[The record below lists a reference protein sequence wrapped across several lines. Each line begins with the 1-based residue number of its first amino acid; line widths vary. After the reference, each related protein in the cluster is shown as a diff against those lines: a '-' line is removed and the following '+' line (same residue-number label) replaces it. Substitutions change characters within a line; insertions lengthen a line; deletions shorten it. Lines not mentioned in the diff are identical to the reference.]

1 MSSPFEYAICK
12 TLLCLLT
19 SPLRSFFACPGVGLD
34 CYLLSTVTT
43 GPGHYTAEGRLE
55 RALEQKDTEGRD
67 RGDKMGEK
75 RRKDEDMKKGGEE
88 PTVPAS
94 KGKGEERRRDGK
106 QRNRVNNEGITEET
120 QGGISLLPWQ

>member
-1 MSSPFEYAICK
+1 
-12 TLLCLLT
+12 
-19 SPLRSFFACPGVGLD
+19 
-34 CYLLSTVTT
+34 
-43 GPGHYTAEGRLE
+43 
-55 RALEQKDTEGRD
+55 
-67 RGDKMGEK
+67 MGEK

-120 QGGISLLPWQ
+120 RGGLVCCHGNEKKHNHKR